1 MRIIRG
7 KYAGR
12 SLSYAIC
19 RLRVLRDVVMTLLK
33 GSCRLGLDQPR
44 QRSVG
49 ADGRLRMQLGE
60 ELGQC
65 HSELLQ
71 LEQGLSLG
79 RLHYHPTRTLIEET
93 CGPHDGHVMVV
104 TIGLQGK
111 SGFIGQDGSNLAF
124 EAGHT
129 TITAFR
135 ATPGERRYQA
145 NETASQ
151 LRVVI
156 DQPTLCKYVG
166 EERAAQVLG
175 SGRLNRLDFRAS
187 SKAAQAHAAA
197 LVRYLQAGVVN
208 PCNRLDLH
216 IHTLSLLSEQ
226 FNLLAPQEG
235 AASALSTTEIERIER
250 ARNVLCDQLHM
261 PLTVDYLAT
270 TVGMNE
276 HKLKEGFRQLFDT
289 TPARMLLDLRM
300 RKAMTLLEAGQQVA
314 QAAWQVGYKYPNN
327 FTVAFTRYYGR
338 SPKSIFGKKR

>member
-1 MRIIRG
+1 
-7 KYAGR
+7 
-12 SLSYAIC
+12 
-19 RLRVLRDVVMTLLK
+19 MTTVK
-33 GSCRLGLDQPR
+33 GSCRLGMDQPR
-44 QRSVG
+44 HRSVG
-49 ADGRLRMQLGE
+49 QDGRMRMQLGE
-60 ELGQC
+60 DLGQC
-65 HSELLQ
+65 HAELLQ

-79 RLHYHPTRTLIEET
+79 RLHYHPVRTLIEET

-104 TIGLQGK
+104 TVGLQGK
-111 SGFIGQDGSNLAF
+111 SGFLGQDGSNLAF

-175 SGRLNRLDFRAS
+175 SGRLNRLDFRRS

-197 LVRYLQAGVVN
+197 LVRYLQAGELN

-235 AASALSTTEIERIER
+235 AASPLGTRDIERIER
-250 ARNVLCDQLHM
+250 ARNILCDQLHT

-270 TVGMNE
+270 AVGMNE
-276 HKLKEGFRQLFDT
+276 HKLKEGFRHLFDT

-300 RKAMTLLEAGQQVA
+300 RKAMTLLESGQQVA

-327 FTVAFTRYYGR
+327 FTVAFTRYFGR
-338 SPKSIFGKKR
+338 TPKSIFGKKR

>member
-1 MRIIRG
+1 MRSAARRPQG
-7 KYAGR
+7 FA
-12 SLSYAIC
+12 
-19 RLRVLRDVVMTLLK
+19 MTTMK
-33 GSCRLGLDQPR
+33 GNCRLGLDHPR
-44 QRSVG
+44 QRSVQ
-49 ADGRLRMQLGE
+49 ADGRLRMQLSEDLGHCYA
-60 ELGQC
+60 ELM
-65 HSELLQ
+65 Q
-71 LEQGLSLG
+71 LEPGLSLG
-79 RLHYHPTRTLIEET
+79 RLHYHPVRTLIEET

-111 SGFIGQDGSNLAF
+111 SGFLGRDGCNLAF
-124 EAGHT
+124 DAGHT

-175 SGRLNRLDFRAS
+175 NGRLHRLDHRVS

-197 LVRYLQAGVVN
+197 LVRYLQPGVLN
-208 PCNRLDLH
+208 PSSRLDLH

-226 FNLLAPQEG
+226 FNLLAPPE
-235 AASALSTTEIERIER
+235 SATSPLSTSEIERIER
-250 ARNVLCDQLHM
+250 ARNVLCEQLHK

-276 HKLKEGFRQLFDT
+276 HKLKEGFRYLFDT

-300 RKAMTLLEAGQQVA
+300 RKAMTLLESGQQVA

-327 FTVAFTRYYGR
+327 FTVAFTRYFGR
-338 SPKSIFGKKR
+338 APKSIFGKKR

>member
-1 MRIIRG
+1 MS
-7 KYAGR
+7 A
-12 SLSYAIC
+12 S
-19 RLRVLRDVVMTLLK
+19 K
-33 GSCRLGLDQPR
+33 GTCRLGLDQPR
-44 QRSVG
+44 QRIVQT
-49 ADGRLRMQLGE
+49 DGRLRMQLDE
-60 ELGQC
+60 DLGQC

-71 LEQGLSLG
+71 LEPGLSLG
-79 RLHYHPTRTLIEET
+79 RLHYHPLRPLIEET

-104 TIGLQGK
+104 TIGLQGR
-111 SGFIGQDGSNLAF
+111 SGFIGRDGSNLAF

-145 NETASQ
+145 NETVSQ
-151 LRVVI
+151 LRLVI
-156 DQPTLCKYVG
+156 EQPTLCKYVG

-175 SGRLNRLDFRAS
+175 NGRLHRLDFRGS

-197 LVRYLQAGVVN
+197 LVRYLQPGSLN
-208 PCNRLDLH
+208 PANRLDLH

-226 FNLLAPQEG
+226 FNLLAPQQEQT
-235 AASALSTTEIERIER
+235 SSLNSSEIERIER
-250 ARNVLCDQLHM
+250 ARNILCEQLHK
-261 PLTVDYLAT
+261 PLTVEFLAG

-276 HKLKEGFRQLFDT
+276 HKLKEGFRYLFDT

-300 RKAMTLLEAGQQVA
+300 RKAMTLLESGQQVA

-327 FTVAFTRYYGR
+327 FTVAFTRYFGR

>member
-1 MRIIRG
+1 MRCT
-7 KYAGR
+7 GR
-12 SLSYAIC
+12 CNSGTS
-19 RLRVLRDVVMTLLK
+19 VMNTSK
-33 GSCRLGLDQPR
+33 GSCRLGLDSPR
-44 QRSVG
+44 QRSVQ
-49 ADGRLRMQLGE
+49 ADGRLCMQLDE
-60 ELGQC
+60 TLGQC

-79 RLHYHPTRTLIEET
+79 RLHYHPVRTLIEET
-93 CGPHDGHVMVV
+93 AGPHDGHVMVV

-156 DQPTLCKYVG
+156 DQATLCKYVG
-166 EERAAQVLG
+166 EARAEQVLG
-175 SGRLNRLDFRAS
+175 SGRLQRLDFRPS

-197 LVRYLQAGVVN
+197 LVRYLQPGLLDPA
-208 PCNRLDLH
+208 NRLDLH

-226 FNLLAPQEG
+226 FNLLAPPQTTD
-235 AASALSTTEIERIER
+235 APLSTQEIERLER
-250 ARNVLCDQLHM
+250 ARNLLCEQLHTS
-261 PLTVDYLAT
+261 LTVEYLAAA
-270 TVGMNE
+270 VGMNE
-276 HKLKEGFRQLFDT
+276 HKLKEGFRHLFDS
-289 TPARMLLDLRM
+289 TPAKMLLDLRM
-300 RKAMTLLEAGQQVA
+300 RKAMALLESGQQVA

-338 SPKSIFGKKR
+338 APKTIFGRKR